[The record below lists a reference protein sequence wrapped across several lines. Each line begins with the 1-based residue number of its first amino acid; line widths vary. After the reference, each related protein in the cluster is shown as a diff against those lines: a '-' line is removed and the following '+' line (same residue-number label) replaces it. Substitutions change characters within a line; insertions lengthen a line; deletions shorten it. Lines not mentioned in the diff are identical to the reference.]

1 MKKKMKLNQ
10 NNWQKIK
17 LGKICKIVSGTT
29 PNTNESL
36 FWNGTLPW
44 ITPAEIHETSHIICE
59 TERFITEKAVEKNAL
74 KLLPK
79 GTVLLTSRAPIGKVG
94 IAGIEMYCNQGFKNL
109 ICSDEIYNEYLYF
122 FLKFKS
128 KYLDYLGR
136 GATFKE
142 ISKSIVENVLILLPP
157 LSEQHRIVAVLET
170 WDKAISLTKRLI
182 EQKEIQKK
190 HLMRQL
196 LTGKTRLKGFVDT
209 WVEEKLGTLLIQQS
223 NKNKNLSITQVLS
236 VTNRRGFV
244 RPEEQFSKKVAS
256 ENLSNYKIVKKG
268 EFAYNPARINVGSI
282 ALLEEFENGILSPM
296 YVVFKCSTKID
307 PFYFKY
313 WIKTSDFINKV
324 SASTQGS
331 VRATVDFN
339 NLSAIK
345 FIYPTDIKEQQSIA
359 EVLSVADKEISLL
372 KEKLAKLQQQKK
384 GLMQILLTGKVRL
397 N

>member
-1 MKKKMKLNQ
+1 MKPNQ

-190 HLMRQL
+190 HLIFSFVLKAQNTREYIVKDVFN
-196 LTGKTRLKGFVDT
+196 LT
-209 WVEEKLGTLLIQQS
+209 
-223 NKNKNLSITQVLS
+223 
-236 VTNRRGFV
+236 RGRV
-244 RPEEQFSKKVAS
+244 IS
-256 ENLSNYKIVKKG
+256 ENYIK
-268 EFAYNPARINVGSI
+268 
-282 ALLEEFENGILSPM
+282 ENTGIYPVYSSQTTNDGILGYISSYDFNGEYLTWTTDGANAGKVFYRNGKFNCTNVCGLAIPKIAIDLK
-296 YVVFKCSTKID
+296 YVSAYLNLITKRYVSYVGNPKLMNNVFGTMVFKVPNYTYQKNI
-307 PFYFKY
+307 
-313 WIKTSDFINKV
+313 
-324 SASTQGS
+324 SA
-331 VRATVDFN
+331 
-339 NLSAIK
+339 
-345 FIYPTDIKEQQSIA
+345 
-359 EVLSVADKEISLL
+359 VLSVADKEISLL